1 MKIFKLLCLL
11 PFALLGSCSNEEIMP
26 ESNPDPTLDK
36 CISILNEFKSQ
47 IGEYQTR
54 STASNVTSF
63 SKKTLRVPIG
73 NMTRNQSSE
82 EAAQNPTDTT
92 EVELCFMEL
101 DNGGKKGYAYV
112 CPDERTNGVYAY
124 VPNGCISDTAR
135 IAPLDSC
142 IQCIPKA
149 IEHDIALH
157 RYNPNPTSKIV
168 HIRPIVKTAWHQKHP
183 YNKYIINQYAIG
195 CGPLAAGQVI
205 AACGRFKGTYYGNK
219 DIDFKTL
226 TNPNNANDYEIID
239 KTALFLHEVAMF
251 CQAKFGE
258 TTGTYPKSIYQYLNE
273 LGYICDYREGALDLD
288 YLYKNMVKKIPHIIA
303 GYDKVANSRHMW
315 IIDGLNAQYT
325 LDNHY
330 MTGPVHC
337 NWGQGDG
344 LSNGWFTEYTH
355 YISSNNGIDRNYNT
369 EHHQIYITAF

>member
-73 NMTRNQSSE
+73 NMTRSQSSE
-82 EAAQNPTDTT
+82 EAAQNPNDTT

-135 IAPLDSC
+135 IAPLDSA
-142 IQCIPKA
+142 IKKIPSIIIGELSDSSLIKK
-149 IEHDIALH
+149 DIDL
-157 RYNPNPTSKIV
+157 NP
-168 HIRPIVKTAWHQKHP
+168 HIFAGPITKCEWGQGYP
-183 YNKYIINQYAIG
+183 YNKYIINQYAVG
-195 CGPLAAGQVI
+195 CTPLATAQLI
-205 AACGRFKGTYYGNK
+205 ATCKRFKGTYYGNQN
-219 DIDFKTL
+219 IDFNEL
-226 TNPNNANDYEIID
+226 TAEPTPLDYETSD
-239 KTALFLHEVAMF
+239 KIACFLHEVAIY
-251 CQAKFGE
+251 CQPKFGDQ
-258 TTGTYPKSIYQYLNE
+258 TGASVKSAYHYLTE
-273 LGYICDYREGALDLD
+273 LGYVCTYKEGSLDT
-288 YLYKNMVKKIPHIIA
+288 YTMYKNLTQGKPHIIS
-303 GYDKVANSRHMW
+303 GFDKNSKIGHTW
-315 IIDGLNAQYT
+315 IIDGIRGQFSSNNQHFSGT
-325 LDNHY
+325 L
-330 MTGPVHC
+330 HC
-337 NWGQGDG
+337 NWGQFGS
-344 LSNGWFTEYTH
+344 SNGWFAEYTNFQPNH
-355 YISSNNGIDRNYNT
+355 NYSENNS
-369 EHHQIYITAF
+369 HIYIISF